1 MLVLPETS
9 PVAVT
14 IRQLLFLP
22 DDFLQKVDVMQITTM
37 AKNDKN
43 LRVFIK

>member
-1 MLVLPETS
+1 
-9 PVAVT
+9 
-14 IRQLLFLP
+14 LLFLP